1 MEQVQERKNQRR
13 KNFLGLKDKAEKL
26 GKGEMTFEDYVK
38 CSKTS
43 IEDLE
48 EQIEENKEIISE
60 NEQKISDELVG
71 VVIKQQDKIKSQ
83 KTKIANLKKKERG
96 TYGE

>member
-26 GKGEMTFEDYVK
+26 GKGEMTLEDYVK

-43 IEDLE
+43 IEDL
-48 EQIEENKEIISE
+48 IV
-60 NEQKISDELVG
+60 L
-71 VVIKQQDKIKSQ
+71 
-83 KTKIANLKKKERG
+83 AKKENMSADVI
-96 TYGE
+96 